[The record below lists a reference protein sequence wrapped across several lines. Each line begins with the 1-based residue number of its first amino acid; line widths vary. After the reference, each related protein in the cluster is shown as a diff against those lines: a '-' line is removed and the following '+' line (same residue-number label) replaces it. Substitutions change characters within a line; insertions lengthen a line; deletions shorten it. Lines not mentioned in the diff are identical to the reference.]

1 MKTHEDRVRD
11 FLLSKIRSREGHSEL
26 TAMPPGTVDW
36 QSRCEATLDLLLPR
50 LIDLASEIKVE
61 VPNRLN
67 AANQLLNQIEEAIVS
82 RRSDPSTLV
91 MLESFKERA
100 QIARDLIG
108 DLESQQISAAIQ
120 NFVASE
126 SGIGD
131 LVYSNGNSIYPDFVC
146 KSYDYSDLTLQS
158 RQNPI
163 DGPCLR
169 GSKSPKPSNVPD
181 GLELKTNKGSRIRV
195 DAHGAH
201 AGLHLGVTWNFGE
214 VGVDIN
220 GVWIGFIREFDHKE
234 SGRNVQSTTV
244 KYSFGHDH
252 FISLLP

>member
-1 MKTHEDRVRD
+1 MLPIT
-11 FLLSKIRSREGHSEL
+11 I
-26 TAMPPGTVDW
+26 DW

-50 LIDLASEIKVE
+50 LINLAREIKVE
-61 VPNRLN
+61 VPKRMNS
-67 AANQLLNQIEEAIVS
+67 ANELLSQIEAAIVS
-82 RRSDPSTLV
+82 SGSDPSTLT
-91 MLESFKERA
+91 MLESLKERA

-120 NFVASE
+120 NFVASA

-131 LVYSNGNSIYPDFVC
+131 LVYANGNSIYPDFVC
-146 KSYDYSDLTLQS
+146 KSSVYSDLKLQS

-201 AGLHLGVTWNFGE
+201 AGLHLGVTWSFGE
-214 VGVDIN
+214 MGVDIN
-220 GVWIGFIREFDHKE
+220 GVWIGFIREFDHRE
-234 SGRNVQSTTV
+234 SRRNVRSTTI

-252 FISLLP
+252 FISLLLE